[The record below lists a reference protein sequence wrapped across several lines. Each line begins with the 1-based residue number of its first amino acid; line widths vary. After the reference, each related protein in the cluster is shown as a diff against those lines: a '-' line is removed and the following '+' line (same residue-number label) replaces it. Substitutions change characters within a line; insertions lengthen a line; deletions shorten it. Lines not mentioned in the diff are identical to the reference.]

1 MISQRNFFI
10 VIFLIALFIIFF
22 TLKVGYVETS
32 IGQLFEALF
41 FKSNE
46 TNLSYLIWE
55 LRIPR
60 MLSAFCVGASLA
72 LCGAVLQTIL
82 RNPLASPFTLGLS
95 QGAAFG
101 ASFSIIILGSTTFS
115 FGIFQNLNSV
125 VLGAFI
131 GAIISSSFV
140 LLFSMI
146 KGLNTQGLILAGIAI
161 ATFFNAAIMLLQYFS
176 NDNQLAATVFWT
188 FGDLSKGKW
197 NEIIWVLSF
206 WIFAMIYFILKSWDF
221 NAIIWGEAHAQSL
234 GVNVWNLKIFTLI
247 ISSLLAAIATAFYGV
262 IGFVG
267 LISPHIIKLLFENP
281 KQNFLFFSSSI
292 LGGTFLMLADI
303 LAKQILSPIS
313 LPVGILTAFAG
324 VPLFLFILIKRSFRD

>member
-1 MISQRNFFI
+1 MISQKNFFI
-10 VIFLIALFIIFF
+10 VIFLIALLIIFF

-46 TNLSYLIWE
+46 NNLSYLIWE
-55 LRIPR
+55 LRVPR
-60 MLSAFCVGASLA
+60 MLSAFCVGAALA
-72 LCGAVLQTIL
+72 LCGAVLQIIL

-101 ASFSIIILGSTTFS
+101 ASFSIIVLGSSTFS
-115 FGIFQNLNSV
+115 FGIFENMNSV

-131 GAIISSSFV
+131 GAIISSVFV

-146 KGLNTQGLILAGIAI
+146 KGINSQGLILAGIAI

-197 NEIIWVLSF
+197 NEIIWVFSF

-221 NAIIWGEAHAQSL
+221 NAIIWGEAHAQIL
-234 GVNVWNLKIFTLI
+234 GVNVWNLRIFTLI

-267 LISPHIIKLLFENP
+267 LIAPHIIKLLFENP

-292 LGGTFLMLADI
+292 LGGIFLMLADI

-324 VPLFLFILIKRSFRD
+324 VPLFLFILIKRSTRD